1 MTQSYW
7 KHQEKKSPQNKGETE
22 TYKKN
27 QFNTTEG
34 GTYYGHTNAN
44 NAKMAVQLRRIFPSP
59 FKRAQYIGLQQNGE
73 LNGSIIVSAPSTFQ
87 IACGE
92 APVQDVAGVWY
103 AENGDINIHAPKGRI
118 RISAMSIDLIAT
130 GTGTPPEGT
139 GYVSINANTE
149 FNVEAGNMVVNSDDN
164 ISLNAEVMDAN
175 TTGKCE
181 FNVGSYKL
189 IEGGDFFTIAG
200 LGNITFD
207 QWAKTMAKVIG
218 SGSAPLGSRA
228 NPLRG

>member
-1 MTQSYW
+1 
-7 KHQEKKSPQNKGETE
+7 
-22 TYKKN
+22 
-27 QFNTTEG
+27 
-34 GTYYGHTNAN
+34 
-44 NAKMAVQLRRIFPSP
+44 MAVMLRRIFPSP
-59 FKRAQYIGLQQNGE
+59 FQRAQYIGLQQGGA
-73 LNGSIIVSAPSTFQ
+73 LDGAILCSAPSTFE
-87 IACGE
+87 IYCGE

-103 AENGDINIHAPKGRI
+103 AENGDINIHAPRGRV

-130 GTGTPPEGT
+130 GVGNPPDGT
-139 GYVSINANTE
+139 GYVSVNANTE
-149 FNVEAGNMVVNSDDN
+149 FNVEAGNVTFDSDNDFAVQSEKMN
-164 ISLNAEVMDAN
+164 FN
-175 TTGKCE
+175 TPGKCE

-218 SGSAPLGSRA
+218 SGSAPLGSRS

>member
-7 KHQEKKSPQNKGETE
+7 KHQEKKTPQNKGETN
-22 TYKKN
+22 TYRKN

-34 GTYYGHTNAN
+34 GTFYGHTNAN

-59 FKRAQYIGLQQNGE
+59 FKRAQYIALQQNGT
-73 LNGSIIVSAPSTFQ
+73 LDGSVIISAPSTFQ

-118 RISAMSIDLIAT
+118 RLSAMSIDLIAT
-130 GTGTPPEGT
+130 GDGKET
-139 GYVSINANTE
+139 GYVSINANTK
-149 FNVEAGNMVVNSDDN
+149 FDVEAGTIAMESDDAFAVETETMNVNS
-164 ISLNAEVMDAN
+164 
-175 TTGKCE
+175 TGRCE

-189 IEGGDFFTIAG
+189 IEGGDAFTLPG
-200 LGNITFD
+200 LGNITFE
-207 QWAKTMAKVIG
+207 QWVKAMAKVIG
-218 SGSAPLGSRA
+218 GG
-228 NPLRG
+228 

>member
-7 KHQEKKSPQNKGETE
+7 KHQEKQSPQNKGETK

-59 FKRAQYIGLQQNGE
+59 FKRAQYIGLQQGGE

-103 AENGDINIHAPKGRI
+103 AENGDINIHAPKGRV

-130 GTGTPPEGT
+130 GDGKKT
-139 GYVSINANTE
+139 GYVSVNANTE
-149 FNVEAGNMVVNSDDN
+149 FNVEAGNVVVNSDDN
-164 ISLNAEVMDAN
+164 ISLNAEVMDTN
-175 TTGKCE
+175 VTGKCE
-181 FNVGSYKL
+181 YNVGSFKV
-189 IEGGDFFTIAG
+189 IEGGDFFTKPG
-200 LGNITFD
+200 QGNITVEQFNK
-207 QWAKTMAKVIG
+207 AMKKVIG
-218 SGSAPLGSRA
+218 S
-228 NPLRG
+228 LR

>member
-7 KHQEKKSPQNKGETE
+7 KHQEKKTPQNKGETN
-22 TYKKN
+22 TYRKN

-34 GTYYGHTNAN
+34 GTFYGHTNAN

-59 FKRAQYIGLQQNGE
+59 FKRAQYIALQQNGE

-92 APVQDVAGVWY
+92 SPVQDVAGVWY
-103 AENGDINIHAPKGRI
+103 AENGDINIHAPKGRV

-130 GTGTPPEGT
+130 GDGKET

-149 FNVEAGNMVVNSDDN
+149 IF
-164 ISLNAEVMDAN
+164 II
-175 TTGKCE
+175 K
-181 FNVGSYKL
+181 
-189 IEGGDFFTIAG
+189 
-200 LGNITFD
+200 
-207 QWAKTMAKVIG
+207 
-218 SGSAPLGSRA
+218 
-228 NPLRG
+228 

>member
-1 MTQSYW
+1 MTQTSS
-7 KHQEKKSPQNKGETE
+7 QQIKGEVK

-34 GTYYGHTNAN
+34 GTYYGHSNAN
-44 NAKMAVQLRRIFPSP
+44 NAKMAVMLRRIFPSP
-59 FKRAQYIGLQQNGE
+59 FKRAQYIGLQQGGE
-73 LNGSIIVSAPSTFQ
+73 LDGSIICSAPSTFQ

-118 RISAMSIDLIAT
+118 RLSAMSIDLIAT

-139 GYVSINANTE
+139 GYVSVNANTK
-149 FNVEAGNMVVNSDDN
+149 FNVEAGTIAMESDE
-164 ISLNAEVMDAN
+164 SLSTSANVMDVN

-181 FNVGSYKL
+181 FNVGSFKV
-189 IEGGDFFTIAG
+189 IEGGDAFTLPG
-200 LGNITFD
+200 MGNVTFA
-207 QWAKTMAKVIG
+207 QWVKAMAKVVG
-218 SGSAPLGSRA
+218 G
-228 NPLRG
+228 

>member
-7 KHQEKKSPQNKGETE
+7 KHQEKKTPQNKGETN
-22 TYKKN
+22 TYRKN

-34 GTYYGHTNAN
+34 GTFYGHTNAN

-59 FKRAQYIGLQQNGE
+59 FKRAQYIALQQNGT
-73 LNGSIIVSAPSTFQ
+73 LDGSVIISAPSTFQ

-118 RISAMSIDLIAT
+118 RLSAMSIDLIAT
-130 GTGTPPEGT
+130 GDGKET
-139 GYVSINANTE
+139 GYVSVNANTK
-149 FNVEAGNMVVNSDDN
+149 FDVEAGTIAMASDDAFSVETETMNVNS
-164 ISLNAEVMDAN
+164 
-175 TTGKCE
+175 TGRCE

-189 IEGGDFFTIAG
+189 IEGGDFFTTPGA
-200 LGNITFD
+200 GNITFE
-207 QWAKTMAKVIG
+207 QWIKSMAKVIG
-218 SGSAPLGSRA
+218 GG
-228 NPLRG
+228 

>member
-7 KHQEKKSPQNKGETE
+7 NHQEKKAPQNKGETKI
-22 TYKKN
+22 YKKN

-34 GTYYGHTNAN
+34 GTYYGHTNPN

-103 AENGDINIHAPKGRI
+103 AENGDINIHAPKGRV

-130 GTGTPPEGT
+130 GDGKET
-139 GYVSINANTE
+139 GYVGINANE
-149 FNVEAGNMVVNSDDN
+149 KFNVEAGTIAFQSDNNFEVETEKMEVN
-164 ISLNAEVMDAN
+164 
-175 TTGKCE
+175 TPGKCE

-189 IEGGDFFTIAG
+189 IEGGDFFTLPG

-218 SGSAPLGSRA
+218 ATK
-228 NPLRG
+228 